1 MIEHLTK
8 VPRLSAAATAPATPA
23 GAHPARAP
31 LPSAPTAGTQP
42 VGKVTMTATTTDIRF
57 SDLGVPAPMADV
69 LARQGKET
77 AFPIQADTLP
87 DSLQGKDV
95 LGRGRTGSG
104 KTIAFS
110 IPLAARL
117 AADPRK
123 RRAGRPRALV
133 LAPTRE
139 LATQI
144 DATLAPLAEAMGLKT
159 TTVFGGVSQG
169 RQVDAL
175 RGGVDVVV
183 ACPGRLAD
191 LMQQGHVHLDG
202 IEVTVLDEADHMADM
217 GFLPG
222 VTKIMQATPAQ
233 GQRLLFSATL
243 DNGVDKLVKKFLH
256 DPVLHSV
263 DDETSPV
270 EAMTHHLFEV
280 ADADAKKDLVRTL
293 ASGTGRRILFMRTKH
308 HAKRLAKQLTSSG
321 IPAVDLQ
328 GNLSQGARERNL
340 AKFSSGEAL
349 VLVATDVAARGVHV
363 DGVELVVHVDPPTE
377 HKAYLHR
384 SGRTARAGSSGD
396 VVTVTLPAE
405 RRDVAAMMKKAAISV
420 RPQQVTSDSAAV
432 TELVGEV
439 APIRHLA
446 PEQPAQ
452 QPQRKKQQSSDG
464 QAPASG
470 SGRRRGRG
478 GRSGGA
484 AQPTETAAVSSSG
497 RSGNG
502 RGGRSGDA
510 GAGRRSGD
518 AVAGGQ
524 RAGSGR
530 RGGQGG
536 RRASSDVVRGGSSQV
551 WSSDGGYAAGHGAGN
566 ESGGNRRRGSRRA
579 SRPAGAADRH

>member
-1 MIEHLTK
+1 
-8 VPRLSAAATAPATPA
+8 
-23 GAHPARAP
+23 
-31 LPSAPTAGTQP
+31 
-42 VGKVTMTATTTDIRF
+42 MTNEDIRF
-57 SDLGVPAPMADV
+57 SDLGVPAPMVDV
-69 LARQGKET
+69 LAQQGKET

-87 DSLQGKDV
+87 DSLRGKDV

-104 KTIAFS
+104 KTIAFA

-117 AADPRK
+117 AASGRK

-144 DATLAPLAEAMGLKT
+144 DATLAPLAKAVGLNT
-159 TTVFGGVSQG
+159 TTIFGGVGQG

-175 RGGVDVVV
+175 RGGVDIVV

-191 LMQQGHVHLDG
+191 LMQQGHLTLAD

-222 VTKIMQATPAQ
+222 VTKIMQATPEQ

-243 DNGVDKLVKKFLH
+243 DNGVDKLVKRFLH
-256 DPVLHSV
+256 DPVMHSV

-280 ADADAKKDLVRTL
+280 PDADAKKDLVRTL
-293 ASGTGRRILFMRTKH
+293 ASGSGRRIMFMRTKH

-363 DGVELVVHVDPPTE
+363 DHVELVVHVDPPTE

-396 VVTVTLPAE
+396 VVTISLPAE
-405 RRDVAAMMKKAAISV
+405 RRDVAQMMRAAAIKV
-420 RPQQVTSDSAAV
+420 APQQVTSASPAV

-439 APIRHLA
+439 APIRHVA

-452 QPQRKKQQSSDG
+452 QQRVPKQRTAESDSTG
-464 QAPASG
+464 G
-470 SGRRRGRG
+470 GRRRGRG
-478 GRSGGA
+478 GRSGGTAQA
-484 AQPTETAAVSSSG
+484 AQSASATGAAGSG
-497 RSGNG
+497 TRRGGRRAEAEGG
-502 RGGRSGDA
+502 RGGQRTEGGRGAQRSDA
-510 GAGRRSGD
+510 SG
-518 AVAGGQ
+518 
-524 RAGSGR
+524 GR
-530 RGGQGG
+530 RGGRGSEAAASGG
-536 RRASSDVVRGGSSQV
+536 QRRGGSRRASSDVVRGGSAPV
-551 WSSDGGYAAGHGAGN
+551 WSSEGGYAAGRGTGS
-566 ESGGNRRRGSRRA
+566 ESGASRRRGSRRA

>member
-1 MIEHLTK
+1 MRGSR
-8 VPRLSAAATAPATPA
+8 PRADHER
-23 GAHPARAP
+23 AHGRHVPAR
-31 LPSAPTAGTQP
+31 
-42 VGKVTMTATTTDIRF
+42 KVTMTASPSSVRF
-57 SDLGVPAPMADV
+57 SDLGVPAPMVDV
-69 LARQGKET
+69 LVQQGKET
-77 AFPIQADTLP
+77 AFPIQVDTLP
-87 DSLQGKDV
+87 DSLRGKDV

-104 KTIAFS
+104 KTIAFA

-117 AADPRK
+117 AASPRK

-144 DATLAPLAEAMGLKT
+144 DATLAPLAKAMGLNT
-159 TTVFGGVSQG
+159 TTIFGGVGQG

-222 VTKIMQATPAQ
+222 VTKIMQATPEQ

-256 DPVLHSV
+256 SPVMHSV

-308 HAKRLAKQLTSSG
+308 HAKRLAKQLTSQG

-363 DGVELVVHVDPPTE
+363 DHVELVVHVDPPTE

-405 RRDVAAMMKKAAISV
+405 RRDVAQMMRAAAISV
-420 RPQQVTSDSAAV
+420 KPQQVTATSPAV

-439 APIRHLA
+439 APIRHVE
-446 PEQPAQ
+446 EQPVQ
-452 QPQRKKQQSSDG
+452 QQQRQR
-464 QAPASG
+464 APRAESAGSG
-470 SGRRRGRG
+470 SEGGGRRRGRG

-484 AQPTETAAVSSSG
+484 AQPASTGASGTSG

-502 RGGRSGDA
+502 RGGRSASGR
-510 GAGRRSGD
+510 GAAAAPAS
-518 AVAGGQ
+518 AAPATGGQ
-524 RAGSGR
+524 R
-530 RGGQGG
+530 RGGSG
-536 RRASSDVVRGGSSQV
+536 RRASSDVVRGGSSAV
-551 WSSDGGYAAGHGAGN
+551 WSSEGGYVGGRSAGS
-566 ESGGNRRRGSRRA
+566 ESGGARRRSGSRRA
-579 SRPAGAADRH
+579 SRPAGSADRH